1 MATLKQLYS
10 LVHALDKSE
19 KKNLSLMITAMG
31 GQARDRYANALRIL
45 NEQHEFDADK
55 LKKKLSADVSGMSLT
70 EANDYFFNF
79 ICKSLLA
86 GQGNATGTFGLV
98 KELMLI
104 EIFLARGLYDVAEKN
119 LHSLLPKLYNHNSF
133 GLLARALELNS
144 TIVASNPETNL
155 DFAHRLQIIDK
166 RREIARDNLQYTE
179 VMRLNLQVTELVHKI
194 GDAREK
200 KHIALYEPIYNH
212 PIWKTPFGE
221 ISKQAFAM
229 FAPLKIDMVTLSAGP
244 EQAIADSKLALEEFN
259 RRFNMRDNHMA
270 AFYLL
275 DSLLSNCYRAK
286 LADEIPGA
294 VEQLHKLV
302 PYVSQ
307 RSVVQKIYARIVF
320 SELAHGLITHRYT
333 EGIQTLNH
341 WTEPKNKQLWEGS
354 PLGYMNYIL
363 GAQLHYMNNNP
374 DKALDYLLLL
384 RDAEKTFRATMHL
397 TYQFMFLMCYYK
409 LNDYSLVTSTA
420 NSIYKSL
427 LKREKLYGPE
437 RALLRFV
444 KTSPTPDKMK
454 ESLNQLYTHLL
465 QLSTDPLNASFFYYA
480 DYLGW
485 LKKEIESKRG

>member
-31 GQARDRYANALRIL
+31 GQARDRYANALRTI
-45 NEQHEFDADK
+45 NEQQEFDADK

-104 EIFLARGLYDVAEKN
+104 EIFLAKGLYDVAEKN

-155 DFAHRLQIIDK
+155 DFTHRLQIIDK

-212 PIWKTPFGE
+212 SIWQTPFSE

-229 FAPLKIDMVTLSAGP
+229 FAPLKIDMVTLSVGP
-244 EQAIADSKLALEEFN
+244 EQAIADSKLALEEFY

-286 LADEIPGA
+286 LASEIPAA
-294 VEQLHKLV
+294 VEQLHQLV
-302 PYVSQ
+302 PHVSQ
-307 RSVVQKIYARIVF
+307 RAVIQKIYGRIMF
-320 SELAHGLITHRYT
+320 SELAHGLITHNYAA
-333 EGIQTLNH
+333 GIQTLNH
-341 WTEPKNKQLWEGS
+341 WTQPKNKLLWQSS
-354 PLGYMNYIL
+354 PLAYMNYIL
-363 GAQLHYMNNNP
+363 GAQLYYMDNNP
-374 DKALDYLLLL
+374 DKALDYLLLV

-444 KTSPTPDKMK
+444 KTSPTPNKMK
-454 ESLNQLYTHLL
+454 ESLTQLYTHLL

-485 LKKEIESKRG
+485 LKKEIDSKRG

>member
-31 GQARDRYANALRIL
+31 GQARDRYANTLRVI
-45 NEQHEFDADK
+45 NEQAEFDADK
-55 LKKKLSADVSGMSLT
+55 LKKKLSANVSGMSLT

-86 GQGNATGTFGLV
+86 GQGNASGTFGLV

-104 EIFLARGLYDVAEKN
+104 EIFLAKGLYDVAEKN
-119 LHSLLPKLYNHNSF
+119 LQALLPKLYNHNSF

-155 DFAHRLQIIDK
+155 DFTHRLQIIDK

-200 KHIALYEPIYNH
+200 KHIEMYAPIYNH
-212 PIWKTPFGE
+212 PIWQTPFNE

-229 FAPLKIDMVTLSAGP
+229 FAPLKIDMITLSAGP
-244 EQAIADSKLALEEFN
+244 EQAITNSKLALEEFN
-259 RRFNMRDNHMA
+259 RRFTLRDNHMA

-320 SELAHGLITHRYT
+320 SELAQGLITHNYT
-333 EGIQTLNH
+333 AGIQKLND
-341 WTEPKNKQLWEGS
+341 WTQIKNKQLWDGS

-363 GAQLHYMNNNP
+363 GAQLHYMNNDP
-374 DKALDYLLLL
+374 DKALDYLLLV

-409 LNDYSLVTSTA
+409 LDDYSLVTSTA

-444 KTSPTPDKMK
+444 KTSPTPDKIK

-465 QLSTDPLNASFFYYA
+465 QLSSDPLNASFFYYA

-485 LKKEIESKRG
+485 LRKELEGKR